1 MTAENDPGVDLRLLA
16 REDPDEA
23 ARLRRRAQEYI
34 RRGADVL
41 AVHAETYVRLST
53 LYQWASRQ
61 RRQAVTSTARKS
73 QSTACGDGRHAA
85 SRAA

>member
-1 MTAENDPGVDLRLLA
+1 MTSENDPGVDLRLLA

-73 QSTACGDGRHAA
+73 QSTACGAGRHAA

>member
-1 MTAENDPGVDLRLLA
+1 MTSETDPGVDLRLLA

-53 LYQWASRQ
+53 LYQWASRM
-61 RRQAVTSTARKS
+61 RRQAVTSTGRS
-73 QSTACGDGRHAA
+73 PLSTPCGADRRGE